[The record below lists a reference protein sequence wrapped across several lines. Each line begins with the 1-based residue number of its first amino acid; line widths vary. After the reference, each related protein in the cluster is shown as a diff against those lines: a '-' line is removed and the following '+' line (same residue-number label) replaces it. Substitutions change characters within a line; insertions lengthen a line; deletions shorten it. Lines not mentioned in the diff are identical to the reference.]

1 MSIVD
6 KIEPWMLVVLALS
19 VLVLIAA
26 VRGGAKA
33 ARKTREVS
41 RMGGNTVRTL
51 LTTAAIGGAQWLIIA
66 NATDPRVT
74 AAALAVPAF
83 VTAALIVRALTVT
96 TTEHA
101 HTKGG
106 KR

>member
-1 MSIVD
+1 MNFVD
-6 KIEPWMLVVLALS
+6 KIEPWMLLALALCVVL
-19 VLVLIAA
+19 VIAS

-33 ARKTREVS
+33 VSKARKVH
-41 RMGGNTVRTL
+41 RMGGNTARTL
-51 LTTAAIGGAQWLIIA
+51 ITTAVIGGGQWLIIA
-66 NATDPRVT
+66 NSSDWRVT

-101 HTKGG
+101 HAKGA
-106 KR
+106 RR